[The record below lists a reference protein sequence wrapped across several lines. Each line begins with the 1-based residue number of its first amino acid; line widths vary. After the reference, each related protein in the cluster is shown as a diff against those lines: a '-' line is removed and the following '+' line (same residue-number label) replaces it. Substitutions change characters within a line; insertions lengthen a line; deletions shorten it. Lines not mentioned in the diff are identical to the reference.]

1 MKRSNR
7 HFNMTASAKRCAEAF
22 SARFPSRKAVILL
35 DVILVASFSVLLALD
50 LILEFVQLL
59 AVCLLVE
66 KGSRKRLKA
75 EKPVCG
81 I

>member
-1 MKRSNR
+1 MKRSSR
-7 HFNMTASAKRCAEAF
+7 HFNITASAKRCAEAF
-22 SARFPSRKAVILL
+22 CARSSSRKAVIAL
-35 DVILVASFSVLLALD
+35 DVILVTSISVLLALD
-50 LILEFVQLL
+50 LIIEIVQLL

-66 KGSRKRLKA
+66 KGSKKRLKA

>member
-1 MKRSNR
+1 MKRANR
-7 HFNMTASAKRCAEAF
+7 HFNITASAKRCAEAF
-22 SARFPSRKAVILL
+22 CARFPSRKAVILL
-35 DVILVASFSVLLALD
+35 DVILVASISVLLALD
-50 LILEFVQLL
+50 VIIEVIQLL

-66 KGSRKRLKA
+66 KGSKERLKA

>member
-1 MKRSNR
+1 MKRTNR

-22 SARFPSRKAVILL
+22 SVRFPSRKAVILL

-75 EKPVCG
+75 EKPV
-81 I
+81 